1 MGSFVIYVIFELKS
15 KEVLCLMTKMTKM
28 MLSKMT
34 RNFANCHM
42 LNNSDFL
49 LESKMG
55 ELNKN
60 KNSKQPDP
68 LDAV

>member
-15 KEVLCLMTKMTKM
+15 KEVLCLMTKM

>member
-1 MGSFVIYVIFELKS
+1 
-15 KEVLCLMTKMTKM
+15 MTKMTKM

-42 LNNSDFL
+42 LSNSDFL